1 MACRLWLFTIH
12 ITVLQVCIP
21 SGTNVYPAAVVTP
34 ETLAKVVAT
43 SKMLSQ
49 QSAKPAPGGKDGL
62 QAALDNRM
70 EGAQLSPAKTAAL
83 QVS

>member
-1 MACRLWLFTIH
+1 M
-12 ITVLQVCIP
+12 
-21 SGTNVYPAAVVTP
+21 VTP

-49 QSAKPAPGGKDGL
+49 QSANSAPGGKDGL

-70 EGAQLSPAKTAAL
+70 EGTQLSRAKTTAL
-83 QVS
+83 QVSLMHSKL